1 MQRKKFDKNCKR
13 KRPIVIVFDL
23 DETLGSYCDLNIIWE
38 YFKYNIKFNS
48 LLDLFPEFS
57 RCGIFS
63 ILHFIYQ
70 KKINGQCDKIFIY
83 TNNKCCYEFVE
94 LISKYFSYKLEIKDG
109 ELFDQIIRTFKVN
122 GQIVEGFRTTQH
134 KTHNDFIRC
143 TLLPPKTQI
152 CFIDDVYHPRMVD
165 EKVYYIN
172 LKPYVHHLPFD
183 SMLNKFT
190 TSKEELDLPTF
201 TEKFNTHL
209 KNYSFVYNEK
219 QKEEYEID
227 KIVTK
232 KTMVML
238 QEFFNKN
245 NPNCSRKSRKHTCLR
260 VNHKTAK
267 NKN

>member
-1 MQRKKFDKNCKR
+1 MSKENQ
-13 KRPIVIVFDL
+13 VVVFDL
-23 DETLGSYCDLNIIWE
+23 DETLGYFSQLGIFCEILKKIKNNNLTQTEFNEILDLYPEFVRPNII
-38 YFKYNIKFNS
+38 
-48 LLDLFPEFS
+48 
-57 RCGIFS
+57 S
-63 ILHFIYQ
+63 ILNFLKYKKQ
-70 KKINGQCDKIFIY
+70 KNKCSRVMIY
-83 TNNKCCYEFVE
+83 TNNQGPKEWVH
-94 LISKYFSYKLEIKDG
+94 LIKNYFHEKLKYP
-109 ELFDQIIRTFKVN
+109 LFDQIIAAFTVN
-122 GQIVEGFRTTQH
+122 GKIVEIGRTRTD
-134 KTHNDFIRC
+134 KCIKDFIYC
-143 TLLPPKTQI
+143 TKLPENTQI